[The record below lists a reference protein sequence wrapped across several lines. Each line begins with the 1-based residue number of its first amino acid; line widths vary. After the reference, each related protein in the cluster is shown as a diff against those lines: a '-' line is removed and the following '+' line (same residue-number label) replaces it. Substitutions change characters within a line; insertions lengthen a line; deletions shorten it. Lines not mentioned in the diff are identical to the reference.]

1 MTYCCGILVR
11 DGLVMIA
18 DTRTNAGLDNVST
31 FRKLHIF
38 SKPGERIMA
47 IASAGNL
54 AISQSVLSTLTEGI
68 EDPDTGDV
76 ETLMNAPTM
85 FQAAQRIGRAIRLVH
100 ATEGPA
106 LRSEDVSFDVSFLF
120 GGQIKG
126 SRMRLFMVYTAGNF
140 IECTTDTPYL
150 QIGEHKYGKPVL
162 DRAMHYDVE
171 LYEALKTGLISM
183 DSTMRSNLGVGLPID
198 VLVVRTDAC
207 EADLNHRIEAGE
219 PYFHDLR
226 SRWSA
231 ALRRRTRIFR
241 DHPINPKQKQKTEG
255 EETMADATNKI
266 AIVTGAGTGVGR
278 AASLALMNAGFTVVL
293 AGRRM
298 EMLEETKK
306 LGDNVGK
313 SLCVS
318 ADMTDPGSIAALFAK
333 VMDTYGRLDVLFNN
347 AGMGA
352 PPVNFEDLS
361 LEQWQAVVN
370 TNLTGP
376 FLCTQHAF
384 RIMKDQNPRGGRIIN
399 NGSISAHAPR
409 PYSAAY
415 TSTKHAITGLTKAS
429 NLDGRKYDIA
439 VGQVDIGNAATP
451 MTDRM
456 VAGPGVMQPDGTMK
470 HEPRMDAKAVGDA
483 VAYMAGLP
491 LDANVLFMTVMA
503 SKMPFVGRG

>member
-1 MTYCCGILVR
+1 MTYCCGVLVR

-54 AISQSVLSTLTEGI
+54 AISQSVLSTLTEGL
-68 EDPDTGDV
+68 EDPHTGDI

-85 FQAAQRIGRAIRLVH
+85 FQAAQRIGRAIRTVH
-100 ATEGPA
+100 ATEGVA
-106 LRSEDVSFDVSFLF
+106 LQSEDINFDVSFLF

-126 SRMRLFMVYTAGNF
+126 SRMRLFMVYPAGNF

-171 LYEALKTGLISM
+171 LYEALKTSLISM

-198 VLVVRTDAC
+198 VLVVRADVC
-207 EADLNHRIEAGE
+207 DADLNHRIEAGE

-231 ALRRRTRIFR
+231 ALRAAHQNIPRPPYKAEYLTK
-241 DHPINPKQKQKTEG
+241 NTKGQ
-255 EETMADATNKI
+255 ETMTEAANKI

-278 AASLALMNAGFTVVL
+278 AASLALMKAGFTVVL
-293 AGRRM
+293 TGRRI
-298 EMLEETKK
+298 EKLQETQK
-306 LGDNVGK
+306 LGENVGK
-313 SLCVS
+313 SLPVS

-333 VMDTYGRLDVLFNN
+333 VMEVYGRLDVLFNN

-352 PPVNFEDLS
+352 PPVPFEDLA
-361 LEQWQAVVN
+361 LAQWQAVVD
-370 TNLTGP
+370 TNLTAP

-384 RIMKDQNPRGGRIIN
+384 RIMKDQTPRGGRIIN

-409 PYSAAY
+409 PFSSAY
-415 TSTKHAITGLTKAS
+415 TSTKHAITGLTKAT
-429 NLDGRKYDIA
+429 NLDGRAYDIA
-439 VGQVDIGNAATP
+439 VGQIDIGNAATP

-456 VAGPGVMQPDGTMK
+456 VEGVLQPDGRKMP
-470 HEPRMDAKAVGDA
+470 EPRMDAKAVGDA
-483 VAYMAGLP
+483 VAYMASLP